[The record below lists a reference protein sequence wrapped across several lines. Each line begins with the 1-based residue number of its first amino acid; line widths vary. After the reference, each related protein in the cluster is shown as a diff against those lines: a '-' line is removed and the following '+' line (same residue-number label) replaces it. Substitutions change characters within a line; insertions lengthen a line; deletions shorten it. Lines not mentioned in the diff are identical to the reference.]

1 MIVAFEN
8 NVVCSDEKVRDYL
21 LAHHA
26 DLKEDQDEDALC
38 LVRLHK
44 EEDIDGTD
52 RVDLAGW
59 REISRELYWTGEQ
72 IDRKST
78 RLNSSH
84 IQKSRMPSSA

>member
-38 LVRLHK
+38 LVRLHT
-44 EEDIDGTD
+44 E
-52 RVDLAGW
+52 
-59 REISRELYWTGEQ
+59 
-72 IDRKST
+72 
-78 RLNSSH
+78 
-84 IQKSRMPSSA
+84 